1 MTSHAYYNENDE
13 FAAAWLRNL
22 IDAGAV
28 ASGEVDTRSV
38 VDGRQNGE
46 QCGDYRRLG
55 HWARHPAQSSMYG
68 SPSSSYLVLSIIAS
82 PSRHLDRDQY
92 VRDVSMPTTHITIG
106 PIRFQSIVKAA
117 LARKMNPRP

>member
-13 FAAAWLRNL
+13 FAAAWLRML

-28 ASGEVDTRSV
+28 ASGEVDTSSV

-68 SPSSSYLVLSIIAS
+68 SPSSSCLILSISLPSCEYSMKHSAQRFLAS
-82 PSRHLDRDQY
+82 TAE
-92 VRDVSMPTTHITIG
+92 M
-106 PIRFQSIVKAA
+106 
-117 LARKMNPRP
+117 LASCGHPG